1 MQKKIK
7 NAVEITNAG
16 KGNSS
21 FVFVDS
27 GKNSDRKGEIKY
39 FLNVNGAPFTF
50 FYISK
55 TNKINKLVNEVR
67 SDESKRRKSI
77 IFTYA
82 WL

>member
-1 MQKKIK
+1 MWYCYASLLYVLFHLLMPYVNLIYKKQ
-7 NAVEITNAG
+7 
-16 KGNSS
+16 
-21 FVFVDS
+21 
-27 GKNSDRKGEIKY
+27 IKY

-77 IFTYA
+77 IFT
-82 WL
+82 